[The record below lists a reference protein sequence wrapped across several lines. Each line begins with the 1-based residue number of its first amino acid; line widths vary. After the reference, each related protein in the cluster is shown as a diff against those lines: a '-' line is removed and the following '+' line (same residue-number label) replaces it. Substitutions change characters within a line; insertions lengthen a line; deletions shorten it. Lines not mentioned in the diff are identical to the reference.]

1 MSHCVYDATGR
12 KRNVDLPVHRWQ
24 VDSAVLRLHGRRCT
38 ALEFHPVK
46 ACLTFSDCF
55 DSAAHM

>member
-1 MSHCVYDATGR
+1 VA
-12 KRNVDLPVHRWQ
+12 LPVHRWQ

-46 ACLTFSDCF
+46 ARVTHTVVAWDLDKPMHVNVADASR
-55 DSAAHM
+55 